1 MAFVTLLK
9 SKSPSSP
16 SVTAQTG
23 ALDHTTTTSESTT
36 PLLATVSPSSIDV
49 QNNPDVESVPFRHGK
64 KRSRQQVEE
73 ENKENEESQALET
86 EEPVAG
92 PSTQTAPTDSDYRAP
107 KRAKQAQVLQSVEI
121 PDGSPD
127 VCGLNQGTCKHA
139 LTHSPRTD
147 GRHLSSHAVASP
159 DGTFPCS
166 WSGCEVKAYAYA
178 DGITRHVKE
187 MHWGWRFVCGPCGAD
202 YGRNDMLKR
211 HQKKCAKFKAL

>member
-1 MAFVTLLK
+1 MAFETLLK
-9 SKSPSSP
+9 SKSSSP
-16 SVTAQTG
+16 PSVASEVE
-23 ALDHTTTTSESTT
+23 ALDHTSPEPASTT
-36 PLLATVSPSSIDV
+36 RSPATPSPSSVEV
-49 QNNPDVESVPFRHGK
+49 QNRPNVPIPSQHGK

-73 ENKENEESQALET
+73 EDKENEEPQEPDA
-86 EEPVAG
+86 EEPIAG
-92 PSTQTAPTDSDYRAP
+92 PSTQTAPTDLDYRAP

-121 PDGSPD
+121 PNGSPD

-139 LTHSPRTD
+139 LTHSPHTD

-211 HQKKCAKFKAL
+211 HQKKCTKFNAL